1 MTATTQLRLVT
12 LRDRRPARA
21 PTVADEQVINVTL
34 VPDERLL
41 LSVNEAARLLGIGR
55 TLMYELLG
63 SGEIDSVHVGR
74 LRKVPA
80 QALTAFVERHR
91 HRACLA

>member
-12 LRDRRPARA
+12 PRDRRTVQA

-74 LRKVPA
+74 LHKVPA
-80 QALTAFVERHR
+80 EALTAFVERR
-91 HRACLA
+91 RRSACLA